1 MRRELSHLTS
11 CWADPILSL
20 TLVNGP
26 LCQLCRAFQCIAV
39 HFGVP
44 VSKARLSGSLCHS
57 SRGGGGATGVVLPR
71 DDDLDGG
78 VDDDDDYYDCDP
90 RGWGGHRGR
99 RSSSSSS

>member
-11 CWADPILSL
+11 CWAAPILSL

-26 LCQLCRAFQCIAV
+26 LCQLSSALQCIAV

-57 SRGGGGATGVVLPR
+57 SRGGGGATGVDAPC
-71 DDDLDGG
+71 DDDMD
-78 VDDDDDYYDCDP
+78 VDDDHDDHDDGDKSS
-90 RGWGGHRGR
+90 RGGGGGPPG
-99 RSSSSSS
+99 